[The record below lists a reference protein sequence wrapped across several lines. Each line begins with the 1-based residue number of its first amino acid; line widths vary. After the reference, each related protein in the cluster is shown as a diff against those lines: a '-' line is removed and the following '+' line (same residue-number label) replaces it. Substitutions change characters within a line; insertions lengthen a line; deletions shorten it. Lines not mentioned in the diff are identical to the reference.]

1 MLPWLLLISALLT
14 GLFIYLGAGGT
25 AFESNA
31 LPFAAAV
38 MVALAAL
45 YAIAMRGHHD
55 GEKGFLRRAAT
66 AATLLIALA
75 AGGYYLWP
83 RFDSADVLRRL
94 AGARGETESGAPASE
109 AGFKSVR
116 IRKGP
121 DGRFVARGEINGA
134 PAELLIDSGASAVI
148 LRQSDAERAGIDT
161 KSLAY
166 TVPVDTANGQTH
178 AAAVQLRTLAIGPIR
193 IDGLEALVAAP
204 GSLNES
210 LLGITFL
217 RRLRSYEITGDF
229 ITLRE

>member
-1 MLPWLLLISALLT
+1 MLPWLLLVSAVLAGLL
-14 GLFIYLGAGGT
+14 LYLDAGG
-25 AFESNA
+25 AALEVNA

-38 MVALAAL
+38 VLALAAL

-55 GEKGFLRRAAT
+55 GEKSWLRRIGSAVI
-66 AATLLIALA
+66 LVVALA
-75 AGGYYLWP
+75 GVGYYVSTRL
-83 RFDSADVLRRL
+83 DSAALLRRL
-94 AGARGETESGAPASE
+94 AGNSDGAEDMTATSE

-116 IRKGP
+116 IRKSA
-121 DGRFVARGEINGA
+121 DGRFLARGDVNGT

-161 KSLAY
+161 KALAY
-166 TVPVDTANGQTH
+166 TVPVETANGQTN
-178 AAAVQLRTLAIGPIR
+178 AAAVQLRTLSIGPIR
-193 IDGLEALVAAP
+193 VEGLEALVAAP

-217 RRLRSYEITGDF
+217 RRLRSYEISGDF